1 MRAVSNLFI
10 LAIVAALIGIG
21 VIGRM
26 GGLERPRVEAP
37 SRAPKAVQPRT
48 PLVPERPSVG
58 RPLPPPSASD
68 PTVEVGLPAVQHN
81 STGTAFSLDGRG
93 LWMTARHVADGC
105 SRLFVM
111 TGPREGMRVAG
122 AYIHPNA
129 DIAILRTMRSG
140 PPVTFAA
147 DPPRVQDLAYHVGYP
162 RGEPGDVQSQL
173 MGRATMR
180 VRGRYATAEPVL
192 VWAERV
198 RVPESDEHLGG
209 ISGGPVFDGLGRIV
223 GTTVAGSQR
232 RGRVFT
238 ADMASVRAAIER
250 SGVRLPAQGERPRIV
265 PQGFQVAGSLLRR
278 QLTVAKVVCLVDRE
292 PAPTQPPFG
301 FGITP
306 RGPGASF

>member
-37 SRAPKAVQPRT
+37 ARAPNAVQPRT
-48 PLVPERPSVG
+48 PLVPSRPEIG
-58 RPLPPPSASD
+58 RPLPPPAATD
-68 PTVEVGLPAVQHN
+68 PTVEVGLPAVQQN

-105 SRLFVM
+105 TRLFVL
-111 TGPREGMRVAG
+111 TGPREGVRVTA

-129 DIAILRTMRSG
+129 DVAILRTAKSG

-147 DPPRVQDLAYHVGYP
+147 DLPRVSDLAYHFGFP

-192 VWAERV
+192 VWAERA
-198 RVPESDEHLGG
+198 RVPDSDEHLGG
-209 ISGGPVFDGLGRIV
+209 ISGGPVFDAVGRIV

-238 ADMASVRAAIER
+238 ADMASIRAAIER
-250 SGVRLPAQGERPRIV
+250 AGVRLPAQGERPRIA
-265 PQGFQVAGSLLRR
+265 PQSFPAAGQALRR
-278 QLTVAKVVCLVDRE
+278 QLTVGKVVCLVDQ
-292 PAPTQPPFG
+292 PSPTQPPFG

-306 RGPGASF
+306 RGPGGRF